1 MTQKHLFSS
10 TLIIIFTGLLNSC
23 VISSINPISP
33 TLIPTEYL
41 STVIAGTSQAMI
53 SNAISP
59 TEETT
64 ALPPEPTNLPP
75 EPTFSQTPEEGNIEP
90 APAVISTASQIF
102 PLDIPFAEIQFL
114 TPGALS
120 KVISPINLHTYLIP
134 GDSGR
139 ARIELLAED
148 GSLMYRKLFV
158 FNSLPNTQANLRVSI
173 DFEIKSVAETAT
185 LVISVDDTYNRLK
198 TIASEEIILISLG
211 DSEINPS
218 GDHLTPIL
226 IQEPLSKTLAQGG
239 TLTVSGLVRTT
250 SDLPLLVEL
259 ISTSGKIIGSRLA
272 GIAEGSEG
280 VHRSFYTEVAYEVS
294 SPTWVRVT
302 VSEWNKWQNGPAQLT
317 SREILLSP

>member
-1 MTQKHLFSS
+1 MTHTHLFRS
-10 TLIIIFTGLLNSC
+10 TLLLFFTGLLSSC
-23 VISSINPISP
+23 AISSSNPISP

-41 STVIAGTSQAMI
+41 PTAIAATSQAMI
-53 SNAISP
+53 SNATSP
-59 TEETT
+59 AIEATL
-64 ALPPEPTNLPP
+64 LPPEPTNLPP
-75 EPTFSQTPEEGNIEP
+75 EPTFSQTPDEDNIEP
-90 APAVISTASQIF
+90 APVVISTASQIV
-102 PLDIPFAEIQFL
+102 PSNIPYGEIQIL

-120 KVISPINLHTYLIP
+120 RVISPINLHTYLIP

-158 FNSLPNTQANLRVSI
+158 INSTPNRQANLRVSI

-185 LVISVDDTYNRLK
+185 LVISVDDAYNRIK
-198 TIASEEIILISLG
+198 TIVSEQIILISLG

-218 GDHLTPIL
+218 GDLLTPIL
-226 IQEPLSKTLAQGG
+226 IQQPKPKILAQGG

-280 VHRSFYTEVAYEVS
+280 VHRSFSTDVSYEVS

-302 VSEWNKWQNGPAQLT
+302 VSEWNNWQNGPAQLT